1 MCFNV
6 SCVSRYLWLNAFSLG
21 DFYTLLLRQPYAAA
35 DTRLLKKARV
45 KSFGIEMN
53 PFTSCMP
60 FSSFLAKFY
69 SFIQLFSYVRCS
81 VKNVSSVNY
90 SKPKTNI
97 KRPGHNNFPKSIP
110 KSSINTV

>member
-1 MCFNV
+1 MIVCFNI

-53 PFTSCMP
+53 PLFFAWHFHP
-60 FSSFLAKFY
+60 F
-69 SFIQLFSYVRCS
+69 
-81 VKNVSSVNY
+81 
-90 SKPKTNI
+90 
-97 KRPGHNNFPKSIP
+97 
-110 KSSINTV
+110 